1 MRGLATIGAYGFTAD
16 TFPAALTGAGVT
28 VLVDVRQRRGVRGA
42 QYAWANAAR
51 LQAALEEAG
60 IGYRHWPQVAP
71 TSELRALQ
79 YEGDAVKGEGKRS
92 RTHLSKAFRD
102 AYTTQI
108 LDPVD
113 LRPLVAEL
121 PVDTVAALFCV
132 ERDAPAC
139 HRSLVAARLEAELGI
154 VAVHLTPG

>member
-1 MRGLATIGAYGFTAD
+1 MRGLATIGAYDFTAD
-16 TFPAALTGAGVT
+16 TFLAALREAGVT

-51 LQAALEEAG
+51 LQAALEDAG
-60 IGYRHWPQVAP
+60 IAYRHWPQVAP

-79 YEGDAVKGEGKRS
+79 YAGDAAAGEGKRS
-92 RTHLSKAFRD
+92 RTQLSKAFRD
-102 AYTTQI
+102 AYAQQI
-108 LDPVD
+108 LDPAD
-113 LRPLVAEL
+113 LRPLIAEL
-121 PVDTVAALFCV
+121 PVDAVAALFCV

-154 VAVHLTPG
+154 VAAHLTPE